1 VGAEAY
7 GKNSLDPASVEII
20 VFCND
25 FHAASLFFSS
35 AGNEG
40 SSSTGEVRRN

>member
-1 VGAEAY
+1 ME
-7 GKNSLDPASVEII
+7 KTLSILRSVEII

-35 AGNEG
+35 AGKEG